1 MKTCIMMILCSAL
14 LCGSAAFA
22 DGSASSSSSPVK
34 RENECVF
41 SDQITG
47 WNVLDSRHVIIWS
60 PTYKQAYLMTLIT
73 PLPDTTV
80 SMALAF
86 VDKDHDGM
94 ICGRSS
100 DGIAVP
106 DTGIHTIPSTVSG
119 MHKVD
124 AAELQQLSD
133 KYHVNLVPKKK
144 KTKSSA
150 SSVAAPATEDKP
162 ASGQSKGS

>member
-1 MKTCIMMILCSAL
+1 MKVRIMMILFSAL
-14 LCGSAAFA
+14 LCGSVAFA
-22 DGSASSSSSPVK
+22 DGSASSSSSSAK
-34 RENECVF
+34 RENECVY

-47 WNVLDSRHVIIWS
+47 WNVLDSRHVVIWS
-60 PTYKQAYLMTLIT
+60 PTYKQAYLITLVV

-86 VDKDHDGM
+86 VDKDQDGM
-94 ICGRSS
+94 ICGRSP

-106 DTGIHTIPSTVSG
+106 DTGIHTIPSTIIG

-150 SSVAAPATEDKP
+150 SSVAAPATGEKP
-162 ASGQSKGS
+162 ASGESMGS

>member
-1 MKTCIMMILCSAL
+1 MKTRIMMISFFAL
-14 LCGSAAFA
+14 LCGGAAFA
-22 DGSASSSSSPVK
+22 DGTASSSSSSAK

-41 SDQITG
+41 SDQISG

-60 PTYKQAYLMTLIT
+60 PTYKQAYLVTLIT
-73 PLPDTTV
+73 PLQDTTV

-106 DTGIHTIPSTVSG
+106 DTGIHTIPSTISG

-133 KYHVNLVPKKK
+133 KYKVNLVPKQKK
-144 KTKSSA
+144 AKSSA
-150 SSVAAPATEDKP
+150 SSVAMPATGEKP
-162 ASGQSKGS
+162 ASAESKGS